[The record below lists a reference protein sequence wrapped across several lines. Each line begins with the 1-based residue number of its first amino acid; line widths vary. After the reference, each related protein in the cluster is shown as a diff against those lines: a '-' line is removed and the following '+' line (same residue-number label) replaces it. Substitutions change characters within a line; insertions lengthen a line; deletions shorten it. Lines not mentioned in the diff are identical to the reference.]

1 MARRDPQA
9 AVVALRQTSGSGP
22 DADWRSRPLIRKYT
36 IVRQITVPAPIEDC
50 WRALNDADRISL
62 WFADVTGVVS
72 PGCTFEFHFGDGD
85 FFRGGVHEADPPVG
99 LRFWWKFM
107 GLGSRSEIEY
117 ALLPLADNKTLVS
130 VVDHGEHSTAGAQE
144 IGEGWDDFLA
154 RLERSIRTGDNCRYR
169 WTESISC
176 TAVVP
181 WTVQDVRVRLIRP
194 AEWSGFPDASVSI
207 EEAGTELAV
216 TMSTPAWSGLTT
228 TATLSFREVVEG
240 AQLSVVH
247 RGFDRLHE
255 DVQLRER
262 KRYAGYWAALL
273 AQLET
278 PYTCWANS
286 TSTPDQHDIASFLRP

>member
-1 MARRDPQA
+1 
-9 AVVALRQTSGSGP
+9 
-22 DADWRSRPLIRKYT
+22 LIRKYT

-72 PGCTFEFHFGDGD
+72 EGGTFEFHFGDGD
-85 FFRGGVHEADPPVG
+85 FFRGAVHEADPPAG

-107 GLGSRSEIEY
+107 GVGPQSEIEY

-130 VVDHGEHSTAGAQE
+130 VIDRGEHSSAGAQE
-144 IGEGWDDFLA
+144 MCEGWDDFLA

-181 WTVQDVRVRLIRP
+181 SMVQELRERLIRQ
-194 AEWSGFPDASVSI
+194 AAWSGFPDAAVSI
-207 EEAGTELAV
+207 QEAGTELAV

-228 TATLSFREVVEG
+228 AATLGLREVAESV
-240 AQLSVVH
+240 QLSVVH

-255 DVQLRER
+255 DVQFRER
-262 KRYAGYWAALL
+262 KRYAGYWAAFL
-273 AQLET
+273 AQLEA
-278 PYTCWANS
+278 PYASCWANS
-286 TSTPDQHDIASFLRP
+286 TSTTDQHDIASFLRP